1 MSLRGAVA
9 VIQAAGLVGIPSVRQ
24 LTTAAAK
31 ASCIASSARSK
42 ECDIRI
48 RPAIIRPDSER
59 KTDSTVAR
67 CSSIHG
73 RTGRKL
79 ADGTDLDA
87 ASPTG
92 TGSGYLG
99 SPGESFVEILAV
111 ENVVAG
117 ELLFGLGV

>member
-1 MSLRGAVA
+1 MSLRRAVA
-9 VIQAAGLVGIPSVRQ
+9 VIQDAGLVGIPSVRQ

-42 ECDIRI
+42 ECETRI

-67 CSSIHG
+67 WSSIHG
-73 RTGRKL
+73 RTEREL
-79 ADGTDLDA
+79 ADRTDLDA

-92 TGSGYLG
+92 AGSGYLS
-99 SPGESFVEILAV
+99 SPGERFVEVLAV
-111 ENVVAG
+111 EDVVSG
-117 ELLFGLGV
+117 